1 MFFLLAFL
9 KGIIY
14 KIPASPEEDLV
25 GRIVAEQD
33 VFAMHLIRL
42 RRRASAWNVDVIRV
56 TTRLEKT
63 LNISCIS
70 TDRQCVIYVKIWYN

>member
-1 MFFLLAFL
+1 MFFLLVFL

-14 KIPASPEEDLV
+14 KIPVSPEEDLI
-25 GRIVAEQD
+25 GKIVAEED
-33 VFAMHLIRL
+33 VFVIHLIRL
-42 RRRASAWNVDVIRV
+42 RRRANAWSVDVISV

-70 TDRQCVIYVKIWYN
+70 TDRQCLIYVKI